1 MAQEKE
7 RQVEGKA
14 LRHGLAVVI
23 AEPGKISWL
32 TIAAAYNWPNNRGT
46 ATAFPLSAFGL
57 SAFFFTTIGHIFLG
71 TSVSDFLLMLAAGTL
86 ILNVS
91 AFFFLRLIP
100 TTPVY
105 APVHSD
111 EDSTHSSH
119 STKLRKRSPSLTD
132 PSAFDH
138 DIDETS
144 SLTPRGSV
152 DSLAPPSGHT
162 GALHGQEMTGTALL
176 GTLDFWALFLL
187 LSLLAGV
194 GLMTINNIGNDAGA
208 LWKHAAPDTTR
219 AFVRQRE
226 QMHVAILSLM

>member
-1 MAQEKE
+1 
-7 RQVEGKA
+7 
-14 LRHGLAVVI
+14 
-23 AEPGKISWL
+23 
-32 TIAAAYNWPNNRGT
+32 
-46 ATAFPLSAFGL
+46 
-57 SAFFFTTIGHIFLG
+57 
-71 TSVSDFLLMLAAGTL
+71 MLAAGTL

-91 AFFFLRLIP
+91 AFSFLRLIP
-100 TTPVY
+100 TTPTY
-105 APVHSD
+105 APVQADEVSNHSN
-111 EDSTHSSH
+111 H
-119 STKLRKRSPSLTD
+119 STKLRKRSPSLAD
-132 PSAFDH
+132 PSAFEN

-144 SLTPRGSV
+144 SLTARASV
-152 DSLAPPSGHT
+152 DSVNIPHT
-162 GALHGQEMTGTALL
+162 AHNGALHGQEMTGTALL